1 MKYELLTNMNRIR
14 YFRCDFLTGV
24 KFLLVFVLLFLSA
37 SDVRSKPW
45 CSVSSGLD
53 MSYLYWE
60 HGGDCVWGLQT
71 AFGPRLFGDLYF
83 RAKVTIPIPF
93 FIIIGNQINLGGEFS
108 YLPRNPEQGFAVETS
123 LGAAWSLMWPED
135 LIVILADGESTDPH
149 GEYAY
154 DGANGIRLE
163 ALASLGYKF
172 GRGAFWLD
180 LGIDHRVMDV
190 TRTVGGVK
198 EEGNYKFTGPHMGFT
213 CDVYF

>member
-1 MKYELLTNMNRIR
+1 MNKNRTEYFWHDLLTGMR
-14 YFRCDFLTGV
+14 FLTV
-24 KFLLVFVLLFLSA
+24 LILLFLSV

-60 HGGDCVWGLQT
+60 HGGDCVWGFQT

-93 FIIIGNQINLGGEFS
+93 FVIIGNQINIGGEFS
-108 YLPRNPEQGFAVETS
+108 YLLRNPQQGFTVETS
-123 LGAAWSLMWPED
+123 IGGAWSLMWPED
-135 LIVILADGESTDPH
+135 LIVILADGESTDPPR
-149 GEYAY
+149 EEAY

-163 ALASLGYKF
+163 ALTSLGYKF
-172 GRGAFWLD
+172 GRCGFWLD
-180 LGIDHRVMDV
+180 LGADHRIMEV
-190 TRTVGGVK
+190 TRTVSGAS
-198 EEGNYKFTGPHMGFT
+198 EEGNYTFTGPHIGLT